1 MKCERSPLGLGVS
14 SCIKHDKYRFGI
26 VSGVIPCTVCGASV
40 VSDVAIV
47 VAVDVANDVCL
58 VMLQVMLQV
67 MLPMMFISVLFPM
80 MLPMMLPVM
89 LPMMFFSVVPLLFH

>member
-40 VSDVAIV
+40 V
-47 VAVDVANDVCL
+47 AVDVANDVCL
-58 VMLQVMLQV
+58 VMLSVMLQV
-67 MLPMMFISVLFPM
+67 MFSVL
-80 MLPMMLPVM
+80 LSVM
-89 LPMMFFSVVPLLFH
+89 LLVGHGSLAQDCV

>member
-40 VSDVAIV
+40 VAVDVV
-47 VAVDVANDVCL
+47 TDVANDV
-58 VMLQVMLQV
+58 VTDVATD
-67 MLPMMFISVLFPM
+67 
-80 MLPMMLPVM
+80 
-89 LPMMFFSVVPLLFH
+89 VVSDVVTDVASDVVKCCCH

>member
-40 VSDVAIV
+40 V
-47 VAVDVANDVCL
+47 AVDVANDVINDVCL
-58 VMLQVMLQV
+58 VMLSVMLQVMLQV
-67 MLPMMFISVLFPM
+67 MLPVMFIVV
-80 MLPMMLPVM
+80 MLPVM
-89 LPMMFFSVVPLLFH
+89 LPVMFF

>member
-40 VSDVAIV
+40 VSDVASV
-47 VAVDVANDVCL
+47 VAVDVASDVINDVCL
-58 VMLQVMLQV
+58 VMLSVMLQV
-67 MLPMMFISVLFPM
+67 
-80 MLPMMLPVM
+80 MLPVM

>member
-40 VSDVAIV
+40 V
-47 VAVDVANDVCL
+47 AVDVANDVINDVCL
-58 VMLQVMLQV
+58 VMLQVMLSV
-67 MLPMMFISVLFPM
+67 MF
-80 MLPMMLPVM
+80 
-89 LPMMFFSVVPLLFH
+89 